1 MGSPASTPLTG
12 QPGLYEKTSRKFGVR
27 LEQFTGLLDR
37 QHTRVVG
44 QNQSAATSSTSLPK
58 FSPAKSLLSA
68 SGKVSIPFT
77 VSSLLFMRPSFR

>member
-12 QPGLYEKTSRKFGVR
+12 QTRVVREDEQEIGVR